1 MVGRVSRLSLVLLAP
16 FLLVG
21 CLLAPGKFTSSLVI
35 NADRTFTYSY
45 VGEVYGLD
53 LDDAMKDKDS
63 GADGDDTPA
72 DSTKSSLQKIA
83 LQKDDSADKE
93 SEKDDAKSKA
103 EKKAATDAKNRELAA
118 TLAKEVGYRKVEYVG
133 DNKFL
138 IDYQITGKLDRS
150 FIYPYN
156 LDAGIIVPF
165 IAIEVRANGTV
176 RVKAPGFANDSKDT
190 TGGMGDLGGM
200 GGGDAAKATSKLD
213 GTFTLDT
220 DAEIVSQNN
229 EEGATTVG
237 KRKVISWKATPLS
250 TTAPLAVLR
259 MAAGK

>member
-35 NADRTFTYSY
+35 NADRTFTYTY

-53 LDDAMKDKDS
+53 LDDAMKDKGGDT
-63 GADGDDTPA
+63 DDTPA
-72 DSTKSSLQKIA
+72 DATKSSLQKIA
-83 LQKDDSADKE
+83 FQKDGDSDKE
-93 SEKDDAKSKA
+93 TAKEKA

-138 IDYQITGKLDRS
+138 IDYQISGKLDRS

-229 EEGATTVG
+229 EDGAKTVG
-237 KRKVISWKATPLS
+237 GRKTISWKATPLS
-250 TTAPLAVLR
+250 TTAPMAVLR
-259 MAAGK
+259 MVAGAAK